1 MPAAAAAGE
10 AAAEAAAAVEAVAA
24 VAVAAEAA
32 AEAAETTAAKNEN
45 SPIHIAG
52 PFGVSLCFPEA
63 TYKMTPFSLI
73 RQ

>member
-24 VAVAAEAA
+24 VAVA

>member
-24 VAVAAEAA
+24 VAVA

-63 TYKMTPFSLI
+63 TYKMTSFSLI

>member
-32 AEAAETTAAKNEN
+32 ETTAAKNEN

-52 PFGVSLCFPEA
+52 PYGVSLCFPEA
-63 TYKMTPFSLI
+63 TYKMTPCSLI